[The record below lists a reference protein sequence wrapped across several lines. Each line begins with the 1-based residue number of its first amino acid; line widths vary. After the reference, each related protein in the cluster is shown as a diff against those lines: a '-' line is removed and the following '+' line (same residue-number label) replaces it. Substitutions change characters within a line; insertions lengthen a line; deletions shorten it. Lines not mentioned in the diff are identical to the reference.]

1 MRLRKQ
7 QLVGLVWVWGPRR
20 SWLGNRTWQSSHGK
34 VSNKHTRLNS
44 LWTLEQHTIRLWNDK
59 PDCECLN
66 VCKYVSGL
74 GVLLLLAVVPR
85 SPLESHI
92 NSTLFCLCRSSIV
105 EAVPQWPC
113 LDLGACSP
121 EHGAWSMEHPLL
133 GTKHVRDLCCW
144 GLPVSWLFQSYYM
157 CEWLECACAITNCI
171 ALISNQ
177 HASALISTRDS
188 YGAKRPGNYA
198 GLVTLHP
205 NPKAIPLAQF
215 SGAELPI
222 IWTRPPNWLPLIGL
236 INSWRVTKINQRE
249 LLHIVFHYS
258 HNAMVRRK
266 GESPANYRIPGTGS
280 ACLGLCVIV
289 RQE

>member
-74 GVLLLLAVVPR
+74 GVLLLLTVVPR

-121 EHGAWSMEHPLL
+121 EHGAWSIP
-133 GTKHVRDLCCW
+133 CW
-144 GLPVSWLFQSYYM
+144 GRNTFVTCVAEVSPSLGFFNPTI
-157 CEWLECACAITNCI
+157 CASDWSVRVRLLI
-171 ALISNQ
+171 ALLWYQINMLPHWFPPEIRMELKDQETTLVWSPCIPIQ
-177 HASALISTRDS
+177 
-188 YGAKRPGNYA
+188 RPF
-198 GLVTLHP
+198 HWP
-205 NPKAIPLAQF
+205 SFLAQSF
-215 SGAELPI
+215 L
-222 IWTRPPNWLPLIGL
+222 
-236 INSWRVTKINQRE
+236 
-249 LLHIVFHYS
+249 
-258 HNAMVRRK
+258 
-266 GESPANYRIPGTGS
+266 
-280 ACLGLCVIV
+280 
-289 RQE
+289 